1 MIAILDYGSGNL
13 RSAQRAFE
21 LTEQRVILASTAK
34 EFLSADA
41 FVVPGVGA
49 FGACMSQL
57 ESIGGKEMVSE
68 AVKSGKPIFGICVG
82 MQILFTSGSEKGNHE
97 GLGYF
102 SGEVSQLTAPVL
114 PHIGWNDVDT
124 KSQQKRELKGQ
135 ISPGQHMEK
144 NS

>member
-1 MIAILDYGSGNL
+1 
-13 RSAQRAFE
+13 
-21 LTEQRVILASTAK
+21 
-34 EFLSADA
+34 
-41 FVVPGVGA
+41 
-49 FGACMSQL
+49 MSQL

-68 AVKSGKPIFGICVG
+68 AVKSRKPIFGICVG

-124 KSQQKRELKGQ
+124 KSQLFDGVQNDKFYFVHSFAAKERVEGADIAWTTYGEKFIAAIERENIFATQ
-135 ISPGQHMEK
+135 FHPEK
-144 NS
+144 SGDAGLQLIKNWAASI